1 MTKRRTR
8 VIYCHFNIKLGTT
21 MSLKDDTKNNN
32 VDQIETRLASLG
44 LKLPELLKLPPDIQ
58 TPFSWVRIRG
68 NQAYISGH
76 GSQNPDGSIA
86 GPFGK
91 VGEEEVSLE
100 EAYESAKLTGV
111 SILGVLNVNLVT

>member
-1 MTKRRTR
+1 M
-8 VIYCHFNIKLGTT
+8 
-21 MSLKDDTKNNN
+21 
-32 VDQIETRLASLG
+32 LG
-44 LKLPELLKLPPDIQ
+44 LKLPEPLKLPPDIQ